1 MLVAAMGVACASNAA
16 AQADP
21 LEFLK
26 KYPSTTASVG
36 SPNVI
41 VAVDLA
47 NRMQRDA
54 PSDANCLPSAA
65 TPNSCTTA
73 VANATSNYYDSFL
86 YTRGTN
92 VAAETTLGVNAMNTT
107 TNYRR
112 KYVNMAL
119 SGNGTD
125 KFSVD
130 TISVTHDIDAN
141 SAYAKFESPTRL
153 SVLKAALYQA
163 IVENTRVARFGLVR
177 MRQKQPAPATIGN
190 SSPVNDADTLQ
201 QGAGIT
207 TESNDGKWKI
217 SRPLVNNA
225 NNGAQG
231 QPAANSLAIVQA
243 DTSTANSDLQS
254 VLSRDLRQTD
264 GNSASTRTLLPAGND
279 DANTLD
285 APVNNLLID
294 ARDEAKRLIA
304 INNDPTCRNTIVIL
318 IVGGGEG
325 NTSGGGITN
334 ATLAATASGFLNVNN
349 SGRRV
354 PIYVIAIA
362 PPGADRS
369 SLQAIATSSGG
380 QYFEITKQMIDLAF
394 LLQSTVYPSS
404 VTGTLV
410 VPEVV
415 AAMNAAVMHSYAAS
429 TDFNAGTASEFPMT
443 APITGTVDLT
453 NGHDIN
459 GHALL
464 NSEVHNTKSGALIPQ
479 RGNVLVTS
487 AVTTPTTNGLGG
499 VLRAFRT
506 YIPKS
511 DSTQLS
517 GWQFVSQLS
526 ASDPG
531 GPQEKRL
538 WVACVPGP
546 GCATPTGTAV
556 ADSNLRNLYTVTP
569 DGTMVAFTTANVAT
583 LAPMMNL
590 NPTDATSVI
599 TAVRNLP
606 LGPIMTSTPAIMNP
620 PSLDPP
626 PDASYPKFAEDNKG
640 RRSIIWVGTNWG
652 IFEGID
658 ARLGVEV
665 WGFIPL
671 NLLPKLRTIRDG
683 QPMGNFDYFADSSPK
698 VADVRYSDG
707 SWHSHLVVGEGGGG
721 TFYQSFDVTLADMT
735 SCSGCVSTS
744 DDISALLTY
753 FSTPR
758 VKLNWAFPSYS
769 NFDPTL
775 SAAQH
780 CDPVSG
786 TCDSLAYGDLK
797 ATASAAEKSV
807 GQTWSDPAVGE
818 VSSNSGP
825 YSVFV
830 GSGFLPRATEIQAN
844 RNSTRAGTTMYI
856 LDAQTGAVFDS
867 KDVGSDGVNETANN
881 CRASAGGCTN
891 LKNAIQADPVS
902 TGPSSSRFITM
913 AYAGDLDGN
922 LWRFDIILDS
932 SNGNKPKINTT
943 TKIYASGSN
952 QPIFSSMATVNVGG
966 TQQYIFFGTGADTL
980 GPTDKNTVYKFLG
993 VLDIGAGSSAP
1004 LSQNLQK
1011 TNGNSITVDER
1022 VSAFPAVAGDIVF
1035 FTSTVYNPSS
1045 LCSAPTANLYA
1056 FTFIGGPAYDN
1067 TGDNVIKTSGNGAD
1081 TPLVKSIAGSRA
1093 TAPFIVDQHLAFEI
1107 GGKVQLFGDPNAY
1120 NNGVGNA
1127 GVRLLSWRE
1136 VR

>member
-47 NRMQRDA
+47 NRMLRDA
-54 PSDANCLPSAA
+54 PSDSTCLPTSA
-65 TPNSCTTA
+65 TPNSCDVG
-73 VANATSNYYDSFL
+73 VANTTSSYYDPFPYSKTGAAWEADTGIHGGFNI
-86 YTRGTN
+86 TN
-92 VAAETTLGVNAMNTT
+92 VNTA

-112 KYVNMAL
+112 KYEAL
-119 SGNGTD
+119 VPGASNSFNAT
-125 KFSVD
+125 
-130 TISVTHDIDAN
+130 TITVTHDGDG
-141 SAYAKFESPTRL
+141 SAYTRFEAPTRL
-153 SVLKAALYQA
+153 AILKAALYQT
-163 IVENTRVARFGLVR
+163 IVENTRVARFDLVR
-177 MRQKQPAPATIGN
+177 MRQKSPKAAGQGN
-190 SSPVNDADTLQ
+190 FKPVTVTDADELT
-201 QGAGIT
+201 T
-207 TESNDGKWKI
+207 TEFAAGQWKI
-217 SRPLVNNA
+217 SRPTVTGD
-225 NNGAQG
+225 NGSVG
-231 QPAANSLAIVQA
+231 QPTTANIAIIHGE
-243 DTSTANSDLQS
+243 DSTANADFLTM
-254 VLSRDLRQTD
+254 LGLDERQD
-264 GNSASTRTLLPAGND
+264 EGNTASTRRLTPAGND
-279 DANTLD
+279 DSSTNKID
-285 APVNNLLID
+285 APINNLLVD
-294 ARDEAKRLIA
+294 AHDEAKRLIA

-325 NTSGGGITN
+325 TTGGATN
-334 ATLAATASGFLNVNN
+334 ALLATTAATFMNLNN

-380 QYFEITKQMIDLAF
+380 QYFEITKRMIDSAF

-479 RGNVLVTS
+479 RCNVLVTT

-511 DSTQLS
+511 DSTQLPA
-517 GWQFVSQLS
+517 WQFVSQLS

-538 WVACVPGP
+538 WVACVPGA
-546 GCATPTGTAV
+546 GCATPTGTSV
-556 ADSNLRNLYTVTP
+556 TDSSLRNLYTVTP

-583 LAPMMNL
+583 LAPLMNL

-640 RRSIIWVGTNWG
+640 RRSIVWVGTNWG

-721 TFYQSFDVTLADMT
+721 TFYQSLDVTLADMT

-758 VKLNWAFPSYS
+758 VTLNWAFPSYS

-797 ATASAAEKSV
+797 ATASAVEKSV
-807 GQTWSDPAVGE
+807 GQTWSDPAIGE

-825 YSVFV
+825 YSVLV

-844 RNSTRAGTTMYI
+844 RNSARAGTTIYI
-856 LDAQTGAVFDS
+856 LDAQTGAVLDS

-980 GPTDKNTVYKFLG
+980 GPTDKNTVYKYLG
-993 VLDIGAGSSAP
+993 VLDTGAGSTAP

>member
-1 MLVAAMGVACASNAA
+1 MRSLILRTMLVAAMGVACASNAA

-47 NRMQRDA
+47 NRMQRGA

-86 YTRGTN
+86 YTRATN
-92 VAAETTLGVNAMNTT
+92 
-107 TNYRR
+107 
-112 KYVNMAL
+112 
-119 SGNGTD
+119 
-125 KFSVD
+125 
-130 TISVTHDIDAN
+130 
-141 SAYAKFESPTRL
+141 
-153 SVLKAALYQA
+153 
-163 IVENTRVARFGLVR
+163 
-177 MRQKQPAPATIGN
+177 GN
-190 SSPVNDADTLQ
+190 SGPVNDADTLQ

-207 TESNDGKWKI
+207 TDSNDGKWKI
-217 SRPLVNNA
+217 SRPLVNA

-243 DTSTANSDLQS
+243 DSSTANSDLES

-264 GNSASTRTLLPAGND
+264 GNSASTHTLLPAGND
-279 DANTLD
+279 DANTIE

-304 INNDPTCRNTIVIL
+304 INNDPTCRSTIVIL

-334 ATLAATASGFLNVNN
+334 ATLAATATGFLNVNN

-369 SLQAIATSSGG
+369 SLQAIATNSGG

-479 RGNVLVTS
+479 RGNVLVTT

-546 GCATPTGTAV
+546 GCATPTGTSV
-556 ADSNLRNLYTVTP
+556 TDSSLRNLYTVTP
-569 DGTMVAFTTANVAT
+569 DGTM
-583 LAPMMNL
+583 
-590 NPTDATSVI
+590 
-599 TAVRNLP
+599 
-606 LGPIMTSTPAIMNP
+606 
-620 PSLDPP
+620 
-626 PDASYPKFAEDNKG
+626 
-640 RRSIIWVGTNWG
+640 
-652 IFEGID
+652 
-658 ARLGVEV
+658 
-665 WGFIPL
+665 
-671 NLLPKLRTIRDG
+671 
-683 QPMGNFDYFADSSPK
+683 
-698 VADVRYSDG
+698 
-707 SWHSHLVVGEGGGG
+707 
-721 TFYQSFDVTLADMT
+721 
-735 SCSGCVSTS
+735 
-744 DDISALLTY
+744 
-753 FSTPR
+753 
-758 VKLNWAFPSYS
+758 
-769 NFDPTL
+769 
-775 SAAQH
+775 
-780 CDPVSG
+780 
-786 TCDSLAYGDLK
+786 
-797 ATASAAEKSV
+797 
-807 GQTWSDPAVGE
+807 
-818 VSSNSGP
+818 
-825 YSVFV
+825 
-830 GSGFLPRATEIQAN
+830 
-844 RNSTRAGTTMYI
+844 
-856 LDAQTGAVFDS
+856 
-867 KDVGSDGVNETANN
+867 
-881 CRASAGGCTN
+881 
-891 LKNAIQADPVS
+891 
-902 TGPSSSRFITM
+902 
-913 AYAGDLDGN
+913 
-922 LWRFDIILDS
+922 
-932 SNGNKPKINTT
+932 
-943 TKIYASGSN
+943 
-952 QPIFSSMATVNVGG
+952 
-966 TQQYIFFGTGADTL
+966 
-980 GPTDKNTVYKFLG
+980 
-993 VLDIGAGSSAP
+993 
-1004 LSQNLQK
+1004 
-1011 TNGNSITVDER
+1011 
-1022 VSAFPAVAGDIVF
+1022 
-1035 FTSTVYNPSS
+1035 
-1045 LCSAPTANLYA
+1045 
-1056 FTFIGGPAYDN
+1056 
-1067 TGDNVIKTSGNGAD
+1067 
-1081 TPLVKSIAGSRA
+1081 
-1093 TAPFIVDQHLAFEI
+1093 
-1107 GGKVQLFGDPNAY
+1107 
-1120 NNGVGNA
+1120 
-1127 GVRLLSWRE
+1127 
-1136 VR
+1136 

>member
-47 NRMQRDA
+47 NRMLRDA
-54 PSDANCLPSAA
+54 PSDSTCLPTSA
-65 TPNSCTTA
+65 TPNSCDVS
-73 VANATSNYYDSFL
+73 VANTTSSYYDPFPYSKTGAAWEADTGIHGGFNI
-86 YTRGTN
+86 TN
-92 VAAETTLGVNAMNTT
+92 VNTA

-112 KYVNMAL
+112 KYEAL
-119 SGNGTD
+119 VPGASNSFTAT
-125 KFSVD
+125 
-130 TISVTHDIDAN
+130 TITVTHDGDG
-141 SAYAKFESPTRL
+141 SAYTKFEAATRL
-153 SVLKAALYQA
+153 AILKAALYQA
-163 IVENTRVARFGLVR
+163 IVENTRVARFDLVR
-177 MRQKQPAPATIGN
+177 MRQKSPKAAGQGN
-190 SSPVNDADTLQ
+190 FKPVTVTDADELT
-201 QGAGIT
+201 T
-207 TESNDGKWKI
+207 TEFAAGQWKI
-217 SRPLVNNA
+217 SRPTVTGD
-225 NNGAQG
+225 NGSVG
-231 QPAANSLAIVQA
+231 QPTTANIAIIHGE
-243 DTSTANSDLQS
+243 DSTANADFLTM
-254 VLSRDLRQTD
+254 LGLDERQD
-264 GNSASTRTLLPAGND
+264 EGNTASTRRLTPAGND
-279 DANTLD
+279 DSSTNKID
-285 APVNNLLID
+285 APINNLLVD
-294 ARDEAKRLIA
+294 AHDEAKRLIA

-325 NTSGGGITN
+325 TTGGATN
-334 ATLAATASGFLNVNN
+334 ALLATTAATFMNLNN

-380 QYFEITKQMIDLAF
+380 QYFEITKQMIDSAF

-479 RGNVLVTS
+479 RGNVLVTT

-546 GCATPTGTAV
+546 GCATPTGTSV
-556 ADSNLRNLYTVTP
+556 TDSSLRNLYTVTP

-583 LAPMMNL
+583 LAPLMNL

-640 RRSIIWVGTNWG
+640 RRSIVWVGTNWG

-721 TFYQSFDVTLADMT
+721 TFYQSLDVTLADMT

-758 VKLNWAFPSYS
+758 VTLNWAFPSYS

-797 ATASAAEKSV
+797 ATASAVEKSV
-807 GQTWSDPAVGE
+807 GQTWSDPAIGE

-825 YSVFV
+825 YSVLV

-844 RNSTRAGTTMYI
+844 RNSARAGTTIYI
-856 LDAQTGAVFDS
+856 LDAQTGAVLDS

-980 GPTDKNTVYKFLG
+980 GPTDKNTVYKYLG
-993 VLDIGAGSSAP
+993 VLDTGAGSTAP